1 MEMRYFKL
9 LKVKLQNFPVSRAVF
24 LQKKTNQSVEESQ
37 SSTGVRLFFLILSFL
52 YVINFLWTSDRDNV
66 IDNMDYIDYFSAP
79 GLDRLADFWEGIKQG
94 GLKGFISLFT
104 EELFW
109 WCWIVLLSGLDPL
122 TAIRFTTVC
131 ISILIFS
138 ACLTYRHSLL
148 AWMLWL
154 VHPLA
159 FSVVGYY
166 QIRQGFALS
175 IYLAFGAMFG
185 RYGLGLVFAALV
197 HTTFLIPLLLYIAA
211 RAFSLPLHFKMIIV
225 SLTGVTLPIILAQA
239 FESFGGRRTAEF
251 SAYEGTTS
259 WTFFVGIC
267 VFLLLPTYLLSRKN
281 LNRVAPF
288 LPVEFILN
296 YAGLLVFLLS
306 SFFFFPLG
314 TSRMLY
320 YSWFFA
326 IPIVGSLDYK
336 FSLSSN
342 LAGVTL
348 SAILVSLLISFFY
361 IFSKYYL
368 MGRYFCFDWACTYIQ

>member
-1 MEMRYFKL
+1 MRCFKL
-9 LKVKLQNFPVSRAVF
+9 LWVKNQNSIAIKALF
-24 LQKKTNQSVEESQ
+24 LKKEQKQSLDASPG
-37 SSTGVRLFFLILSFL
+37 STGVRLFFLILSFL
-52 YVINFLWTSDRDNV
+52 YVIYFLWTSDRDNV
-66 IDNMDYIDYFSAP
+66 IDNKDYIDYFSAP

-94 GLKGFISLFT
+94 GLKGFASLFT

-122 TAIRFTTVC
+122 TAVRFTTVC
-131 ISILIFS
+131 ISILIFA
-138 ACLTYRHSLL
+138 ACLTYRNSLL

-175 IYLAFGAMFG
+175 IYLAFGAVFG

-197 HTTFLIPLLLYIAA
+197 HTTFLIPLLLYIAP
-211 RAFSLPLHFKMIIV
+211 RAFSLPLNLKMIIV
-225 SLTGVTLPIILAQA
+225 VLAGVTLPIILAQA
-239 FESFGGRRTAEF
+239 FESFGGRRTTEF
-251 SAYEGTTS
+251 SVSEGTTS
-259 WTFFVGIC
+259 LTFVIGIC
-267 VFLLLPTYLLSRKN
+267 VFLLLPTFLLSRKN
-281 LNRVAPF
+281 LKRMIPF
-288 LPVEFILN
+288 LPTEFILN

-320 YSWFFA
+320 YSWLFA
-326 IPIVGSLDYK
+326 IPIVGSLDYQ
-336 FSLSSN
+336 FSLSRN

-348 SAILVSLLISFFY
+348 SAILFFLLMSFFY
-361 IFSKYYL
+361 IFLKYYL
-368 MGRYFCFDWACTYIQ
+368 ISRYFCFDLACTDI